1 MWQYG
6 SNLGEMNEDLPWLQ
20 DGVAPQC
27 AVPNIT
33 KKYGNTQ
40 TGRVFIP
47 EDVKTKSYLG
57 SHSVGNYYW
66 IFSDLIPNDPRG
78 GYVKPR

>member
-1 MWQYG
+1 
-6 SNLGEMNEDLPWLQ
+6 MNEDLPWLQ